1 VNGAEPRALPTGT
14 VTFFFTDIEG
24 STKLVRELG
33 AGRFGDVL
41 DLHGRILRGAVREN
55 GGHEVRTE
63 GDSFLCV
70 FVNPSGAVAAA
81 AAAQRALAATPFPH
95 DAVVR
100 VRMGLHSGEGALA
113 TSNSGADYVGFEVH
127 RAARIAASGHGGQVL
142 VSEAT
147 RALVQDA
154 LPSGVALRDLGE
166 HRFKDL
172 TRPERVFQ
180 LVIEGL
186 PVDFPRLRSLDRT
199 PSNLPTPLTSFV
211 GREREV
217 AEGRRLL
224 GATRLLTL
232 TGPGGTGKTRLSLQ
246 IAAASA
252 DDFPGGVTF
261 VPLASIVNP
270 ELVLPSVAHEL
281 GLTLA
286 GQRSPLAAL
295 AEHLADKRVLLVLDN
310 FEQILPAAADVAE
323 LLRQAPGT
331 KVLASSRAPL
341 RVYGEQELPV
351 PPLALP
357 DAATPPDQLSQFE
370 AVRLF
375 IERAVATKPGFAVTN
390 ESAPAVA
397 GICARLDGLPLAI
410 ELAAARVR
418 LFPPQVILAR
428 LEKSLSF
435 LGGGARDLPARQQ
448 TLRGAISWSY
458 DLLDERGRRL
468 FRRFACFAGGAEL
481 EQIEA
486 VCVDDAV
493 LDDLQALVEH
503 SLVRQREDDHEP
515 RFHMLQTI
523 REYAEERLAEDPDA
537 TPVHRRHAEAYLSL
551 AERLAPTLMGPER
564 KGSLD
569 RLERDVDNFRAAV
582 SWAIATG
589 ATETALRLGAAL
601 WRFQQMRGYLIEAH
615 GELER
620 ILATPGASEHGGRYA
635 AALEAA
641 AGLAY
646 WRGDVGATKA
656 HYADALA
663 IWRALGD
670 EGESANALYNLSFA
684 SWMGDPS
691 KADDVAILALLGEAT
706 AIYRRLGDKGGLAKS
721 LWATADVR
729 AFVQKD
735 LDRARATSYEALA
748 LFREAGD
755 RFGLGWNLHQIGSFN
770 VTTRNLEAA
779 RRELDEALAL
789 FAEAGDVTGLVVL
802 LGDFARLSAASG
814 DLLRGVR
821 LAGAASALQ
830 RKSGADLAKVV
841 DELEGAVDSS
851 SHPSPDE
858 AAAAW
863 AAGQAMS
870 VDDALAEARALPAPR
885 AAMPARAS

>member
-1 VNGAEPRALPTGT
+1 VSGVDARALPTGT
-14 VTFFFTDIEG
+14 LTFFFTDIEG

-41 DLHGRILRGAVREN
+41 DLHGRILRGAVRDH

-70 FVNPSGAVAAA
+70 FVKPSGAVAAA
-81 AAAQRALAATPFPH
+81 AAAQRALAETPFPH

-100 VRMGLHSGEGALA
+100 VRMGMHTGEGALA
-113 TSNSGADYVGFEVH
+113 TSDSGADYVGFEVH
-127 RAARIAASGHGGQVL
+127 RAARIASSGHGGQVL

-147 RALVQDA
+147 RTLVQDA
-154 LPSGVALRDLGE
+154 LPTGVSLRDLGE

-172 TRPERVFQ
+172 TRAERVFQ
-180 LVIEGL
+180 LVIEGV
-186 PVDFPRLRSLDRT
+186 PADFPRLRSLDRT
-199 PSNLPTPLTSFV
+199 PNNLPTPLTSFV

-224 GATRLLTL
+224 GASRLLTL

-261 VPLASIVNP
+261 VPLAALVNP
-270 ELVLPSVAHEL
+270 ELVLPNVAHEL
-281 GLTLA
+281 GLALA
-286 GQRSPLAAL
+286 GQRPPLDAL
-295 AEHLADKRVLLVLDN
+295 VEHLADKRVLLVLDN
-310 FEQILPAAADVAE
+310 FEQLLTAATDVAE

-331 KVLASSRAPL
+331 KVLVSSRAPL

-357 DAATPPDQLSQFE
+357 DAATPPDRLSQFE

-390 ESAPAVA
+390 DNAPAVA

-435 LGGGARDLPARQQ
+435 LSTSGARDLPARQQ

-458 DLLDERGRRL
+458 ELLHERVRRL
-468 FRRFACFAGGAEL
+468 FRRFACFAGGAHL
-481 EQIEA
+481 DQIEA
-486 VCVDDAV
+486 VCGVEEPV

-503 SLVRQREDDHEP
+503 SLVRQREDAEEP
-515 RFHMLQTI
+515 RFFMLQTI

-537 TPVHRRHAEAYLSL
+537 SDVRRRHAEVYTAL
-551 AERLAPTLMGPER
+551 AEPLAPTLMGPER
-564 KGSLD
+564 KASLD
-569 RLERDVDNFRAAV
+569 RLEREIDNFRAAIA
-582 SWAIATG
+582 WAIAAG
-589 ATETALRLGAAL
+589 ATETALRLGTAL
-601 WRFQQMRGYLIEAH
+601 WRFLQMRGYLIEAH

-620 ILATPGASEHGGRYA
+620 ILAMPGATEHGGRYA

-641 AGLAY
+641 AGIAY
-646 WRGDVGATKA
+646 WRGDVKATQA
-656 HYADALA
+656 HYAGALA
-663 IWRALGD
+663 IWRTLGD
-670 EGESANALYNLSFA
+670 EREIANATFNLSFPA
-684 SWMGDPS
+684 WMEDP
-691 KADDVAILALLGEAT
+691 ANANAVPILALLGEST
-706 AIYRRLGDKGGLAKS
+706 AIYRRLGDKAGLAKS
-721 LWATADVR
+721 LWATADVQ
-729 AFVQKD
+729 AFIGKD
-735 LDRARATSYEALA
+735 FDVARTTSYEALA
-748 LFREAGD
+748 LFRQVNDA
-755 RFGLGWNLHQIGSFN
+755 FGLGWNLHQIGSFN
-770 VTTRNLEAA
+770 IKTGNLEAA
-779 RRELDEALAL
+779 RRELEESLAL
-789 FAEAGDVTGLVVL
+789 FAKAGDLTGLVVL
-802 LGDFARLSAASG
+802 IGDFARLSAASG

-821 LAGAASALQ
+821 LAGAAAAMQ
-830 RKSGADLAKVV
+830 RKSGANLAKIV
-841 DELEGAVDSS
+841 DDLEGSVDSS
-851 SHPSPDE
+851 RHPSPEE

-870 VDDALAEARALPAPR
+870 VDEAVAEARALPR
-885 AAMPARAS
+885 ATATRAS